1 MHIKQQRNMAQ
12 QYFEMSLVSGLHL
25 VDRKKSMNHNNMYK
39 TTSCTLAKQPESSR
53 SFWKSYI
60 GGWSILCPLV
70 HPQKLRPMLV
80 TGFKQGNLLGTHT
93 NGSNKGAC
101 GSRNGAFILVVAL
114 DLDSS
119 ISAEKN
125 KRPISS
131 KALTSEERTYNNTTF
146 NWLILILPISI
157 HCNCTVPFFGK
168 ADCKT

>member
-25 VDRKKSMNHNNMYK
+25 VDRKNNESQQHVQNNFMH
-39 TTSCTLAKQPESSR
+39 SCKATRIVSELLKKLRGLVYST
-53 SFWKSYI
+53 
-60 GGWSILCPLV
+60 CPLV
-70 HPQKLRPMLV
+70 HPRKLRPMLV
-80 TGFKQGNLLGTHT
+80 TGFKEGNLLGTHA

-114 DLDSS
+114 DSD
-119 ISAEKN
+119 N

-146 NWLILILPISI
+146 I
-157 HCNCTVPFFGK
+157 
-168 ADCKT
+168 D